1 MYLANVDFDALIRED
16 VPYFDLT
23 SYVLGIDEQP
33 GEISFFT
40 REDCVVC
47 GSEEVIEI
55 FRRLGIEP
63 DSTVPSGTPVAAGS
77 ELVSG
82 HGAAGRLHM
91 AWKVGQNLLDHMSGI
106 ATKTRR
112 MVDAAH
118 AVAPDLPILTTR
130 KMYPGTRALSIKA
143 VMAGGA
149 VPHRLGL
156 SETVLIFQQHCNILG
171 GFEELLRRIPE
182 LKRLCCEKKL
192 LVETE
197 RQEEAIAL
205 CEAGAD
211 GIQFDKFSPPQ
222 LCAAA
227 DELTR
232 RFPGV
237 VVLAAGGINEGNV
250 AQYAA
255 AGISGIVT
263 TNLYSAPAVDIGVRL
278 ELCR

>member
-33 GEISFFT
+33 GRISFFT

-47 GSEEVIEI
+47 GSEEVAEI
-55 FRRLGIEP
+55 FRRLGIEL
-63 DSTVPSGTPVAAGS
+63 DSAVPSGETVAAGG
-77 ELVSG
+77 ELVAG
-82 HGAAGRLHM
+82 HGPAGRLHM
-91 AWKVGQNLLDHMSGI
+91 AWKVGQNLLDHMSGV

-112 MVDAAH
+112 MVEAAH
-118 AVAPDLPILTTR
+118 AVSPELPILTTR
-130 KMYPGTRALSIKA
+130 KMYPGTRALSVKA

-156 SETVLIFQQHCNILG
+156 SETVLIFEQHRNILG
-171 GFEELLRRIPE
+171 GFEALLQRLPKI
-182 LKRLCCEKKL
+182 KRLCCEKKL

-197 RQEEAIAL
+197 SLEEALAL

-211 GIQFDKFSPPQ
+211 GIQFDKLSPQ
-222 LCAAA
+222 ALCAAA
-227 DELTR
+227 DALR
-232 RFPGV
+232 GRFPEV
-237 VVLAAGGINEGNV
+237 VILAAGGINAENV

-255 AGISGIVT
+255 ARVSGIVT
-263 TNLYSAPAVDIGVRL
+263 TSLYSAPAADIGVRI
-278 ELCR
+278 ELRR